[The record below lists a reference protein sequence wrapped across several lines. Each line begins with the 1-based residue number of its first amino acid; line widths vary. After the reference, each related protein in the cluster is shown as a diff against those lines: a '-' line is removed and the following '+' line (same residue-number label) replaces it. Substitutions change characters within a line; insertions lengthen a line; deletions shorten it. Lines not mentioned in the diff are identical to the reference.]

1 MDSMEWLMQ
10 QLINDVKHEKHLILQ
25 KEEELAKR
33 YAEMIKIQTKVEYGD
48 VMWIEDFIE
57 CVRVGGFIPY
67 DGYGYYWDEETQ
79 DETEF
84 HTSFNVGELKKKAK
98 QYKYVVWYN
107 K

>member
-1 MDSMEWLMQ
+1 MDSIEWLMER
-10 QLINDVKHEKHLILQ
+10 LITDIKNTKRLTYRQ
-25 KEEELAKR
+25 KEELAKR
-33 YAEMIKIQTKVEYGD
+33 YAEMIKIQTKVKYGD

-84 HTSFNVGELKKKAK
+84 HTSFDVNELKKQAK
-98 QYKYVVWYN
+98 KYKYVVWYN
-107 K
+107 R